1 MSDLRMRNF
10 YLSVLVIFIS
20 GCVAPSYDEDGGYAK
35 LQQDRMDCLM
45 LARGGQKASLRAS
58 GGEVVASSGASCSND
73 MFLSCLAAKGW
84 RRNYEGTGT
93 AVAVGIS
100 CND

>member
-1 MSDLRMRNF
+1 MRNF

-20 GCVAPSYDEDGGYAK
+20 GCVAPSYDGDGGYAK

-73 MFLSCLAAKGW
+73 MFCLVWQPRAGDVIMKEQARLLLW
-84 RRNYEGTGT
+84 E
-93 AVAVGIS
+93 
-100 CND
+100 